1 MRSAPAKRLKLAS
14 PKTAE
19 SAVGS
24 MSSNRWNLPTA
35 VHPGACR
42 TCKHGSPGANMLT
55 EDGVTQTQEC
65 SLVVHPKLSARTAA
79 PSAEAR
85 SGSESTASWMRAGKS
100 CRQPTAT
107 LVRCSV
113 IYFQSDTGWCCTFLP
128 VLRAIVTCQHVSSP
142 KQHAH
147 CVTTCLCLHASMRP
161 QTQTQT
167 QRHAHAH
174 THTETHLQTKK
185 PHLDGCCLYRYIS
198 LTLFCK
204 LQATTLF
211 VFAATRWS
219 NSPQVHHV
227 GTFTRPVT

>member
-174 THTETHLQTKK
+174 THRDTFANEKTSLRWMLFVQVHLS
-185 PHLDGCCLYRYIS
+185 HS
-198 LTLFCK
+198 L
-204 LQATTLF
+204 LQASSYNMF